1 MASIGIFIAGFVSFP
16 LVIIAGGC
24 ALRHSRDPSG
34 GGLVI
39 RLLPLVLL
47 LSGCATVR
55 PYANCPNAKAA
66 LALAE
71 RVVDRV
77 CPMDVR

>member
-1 MASIGIFIAGFVSFP
+1 M
-16 LVIIAGGC
+16 
-24 ALRHSRDPSG
+24 
-34 GGLVI
+34 I
-39 RLLPLVLL
+39 RILPLMLL

-71 RVVDRV
+71 RVVARV
-77 CPMDVR
+77 CPMDAR